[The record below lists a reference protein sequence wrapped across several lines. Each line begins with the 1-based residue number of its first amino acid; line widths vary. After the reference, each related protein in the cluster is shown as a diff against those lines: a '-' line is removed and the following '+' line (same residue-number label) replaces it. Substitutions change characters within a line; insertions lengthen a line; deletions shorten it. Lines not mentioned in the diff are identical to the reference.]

1 MEGGK
6 MRKVS
11 VIIPFYQHMDRLTEA
26 VESVL
31 QQNYD
36 NIEIIVINDGSPED
50 ISDFLERFKGKI
62 IYEMKPNGGQA
73 TARNRGIEI
82 ATGDIIAFLDSDDMW
97 LPQKLFVQVK
107 AMEMS
112 NAIWS
117 YC

>member
-1 MEGGK
+1 
-6 MRKVS
+6 
-11 VIIPFYQHMDRLTEA
+11 
-26 VESVL
+26 
-31 QQNYD
+31 
-36 NIEIIVINDGSPED
+36 
-50 ISDFLERFKGKI
+50 
-62 IYEMKPNGGQA
+62 MKPNGGQA

>member
-11 VIIPFYQHMDRLTEA
+11 VIIPFYQHMDWLTEA

-36 NIEIIVINDGSPED
+36 NIEIIVINDGSPERHLQ
-50 ISDFLERFKGKI
+50 IFFERFKGKI

-73 TARNRGIEI
+73 TASQIV
-82 ATGDIIAFLDSDDMW
+82 AL
-97 LPQKLFVQVK
+97 K
-107 AMEMS
+107 
-112 NAIWS
+112 
-117 YC
+117 